1 MLILIYALKRSDILE
16 VDEDRNMVKRKIPFV
31 DNSHFMDE
39 RTIYVENIPR
49 VVDQ

>member
-16 VDEDRNMVKRKIPFV
+16 VDEDRSMVKRKIPFT
-31 DNSHFMDE
+31 DNSNFMDE

-49 VVDQ
+49 VVD